1 MLISGK
7 LSQKIATVT
16 VAALIIGAPLALS
29 GCSFGQSVE
38 YGVYGEETAGDI
50 ESICV
55 NTEETD
61 VDIVFSE
68 TAEKITVE
76 YPQKSIGGGRPM
88 NEVDISL
95 ESGRLRLDERR
106 VLWLFS
112 LFDSDERITVT
123 VPAGRYLNY
132 ELSTEAGDVTLGEGV
147 RANTLDVVTTT
158 GDITLGSAVVTESIT
173 LTATTG
179 DVLLSGYVAAEE
191 ISVSV
196 TTGDIN
202 LNSDVI
208 GNRLR
213 IVGTTSDVTASGTV
227 KVALLSINGTTGDVS
242 FGGVLDARVIE
253 IDLTTG
259 DVELDLIG
267 FRDWYSITA
276 ESTTGDSNI
285 NGGSGE
291 RTVNIKSTTGDVRI
305 NFEGIEDTV
314 NNM

>member
-7 LSQKIATVT
+7 LSQKIATIT

-38 YGVYGEETAGDI
+38 YEVYEEETAGVI

-55 NTEETD
+55 NAEDTD
-61 VDIVFSE
+61 VDIVFSDA
-68 TAEKITVE
+68 AEKMTVE
-76 YPQKSIGGGRPM
+76 YPKKTVGDGHPLNEVGISLDGGRLC
-88 NEVDISL
+88 L
-95 ESGRLRLDERR
+95 EEKRTSR
-106 VLWLFS
+106 LFS
-112 LFDSDERITVT
+112 LFELDARITVT
-123 VPAGRYLNY
+123 VPAGRHLNY
-132 ELSTEAGDVTLGEGV
+132 ELSVETGDVTLGDGV

-158 GDITLGSAVVTESIT
+158 GDITLGSVVVTEIIT
-173 LTATTG
+173 RAATTG
-179 DVLLSGYVAAEE
+179 DVLLSGSAAAEE

-227 KVALLSINGTTGDVS
+227 KVALLSINGTTGDI
-242 FGGVLDARVIE
+242 FFDGVLDARVIE

-305 NFEGIEDTV
+305 NLEGIEDTV

>member
-7 LSQKIATVT
+7 LSQNIATVT

-76 YPQKSIGGGRPM
+76 YPRKSLGGRPL

-123 VPAGRYLNY
+123 VPAGRHLDY
-132 ELSTEAGDVTLGEGV
+132 ELSTEVGVGTLGDGV

-213 IVGTTSDVTASGTV
+213 IVGTTSDITASGTV
-227 KVALLSINGTTGDVS
+227 KVALLSINGTTGDI
-242 FGGVLDARVIE
+242 FFDGVLDARVIE

-291 RTVNIKSTTGDVRI
+291 RIVNIKSTTGDVRI
-305 NFEGIEDTV
+305 NLEGIEDTV